1 MSRISIRLMTLS
13 LLIVFFTYFQRVEGY
28 TENVE
33 RTYYPSG
40 NICTEAY
47 YENGKLNGPFR
58 RYYDDGTLGE
68 EANYTDGK
76 LDGRS
81 IAYYKNGVVQAV
93 IIYQYG
99 DMLQC
104 WLFNMKGGLLTNS
117 CLSLTLKWKY
127 GSWPYPTR
135 RN

>member
-13 LLIVFFTYFQRVEGY
+13 LLIVFFTSFLRVEGY
-28 TENVE
+28 IENVE
-33 RTYYPSG
+33 RTYYPNG
-40 NICTEAY
+40 NIRTEAY
-47 YENGKLNGPFR
+47 YKNGKLNGQFR
-58 RYYDDGTLGE
+58 RYYDDGTLWE

-81 IAYYKNGVVQAV
+81 ITYYKNGVVQTI

-99 DMLQC
+99 VMLQC
-104 WLFNMKGGLLTNS
+104 WLFNMRGKLLTNS
-117 CLSLTLKWKY
+117 CLSLTSKWKS